1 MLGNGYGKLIWDFG
15 NRGKIGPWVAL
26 KGDLKV
32 RKVNLARIVCT
43 LGRRPAIVHNYIAIE
58 NVVTFDRRIKAHGV
72 TDRELLVGAVGVDFP
87 PTVFLPSYPIPPI
100 LFLPSWV
107 PRTAGGA
114 QRRRSFGGVGPGG
127 GRPLPGGGSGVTPP
141 RKFLKIYINFGA
153 YWCIFALLI
162 IFAHSNLKV

>member
-1 MLGNGYGKLIWDFG
+1 M
-15 NRGKIGPWVAL
+15 AL

-72 TDRELLVGAVGVDFP
+72 TDRELLVGAVGGDFP
-87 PTVFLPSYPIPPI
+87 PTVFLPSYPIPLI

-114 QRRRSFGGVGPGG
+114 QRRRSFGGGVGPAPS
-127 GRPLPGGGSGVTPP
+127 REGVRGCHP
-141 RKFLKIYINFGA
+141 RENF
-153 YWCIFALLI
+153 
-162 IFAHSNLKV
+162 

>member
-1 MLGNGYGKLIWDFG
+1 M
-15 NRGKIGPWVAL
+15 AL

-72 TDRELLVGAVGVDFP
+72 TDRELLVGAVGGDFP
-87 PTVFLPSYPIPPI
+87 PTVFLPSYPIPLI

-114 QRRRSFGGVGPGG
+114 QRRRSSGGWVREGVAPS
-127 GRPLPGGGSGVTPP
+127 REGGSGVSPP
-141 RKFLKIYINFGA
+141 RKFLKIYIHFGA
-153 YWCIFALLI
+153 FWCILGL
-162 IFAHSNLKV
+162 